1 MKYKVAYSK
10 MGETFYDTFDD
21 WDTAKKDYEI
31 KLKLDKE
38 MIFDDRFVIGIYEEV
53 EGNLKMVL
61 DRVDK
66 R

>member
-1 MKYKVAYSK
+1 
-10 MGETFYDTFDD
+10 MGVSFYDTFDD

-61 DRVDK
+61 DRFDK

>member
-1 MKYKVAYSK
+1 
-10 MGETFYDTFDD
+10 MGKTFYDTFDD
-21 WDTAKKDYEI
+21 WNTAKKDYKI
-31 KLKLDKE
+31 KLELDKE

-61 DRVDK
+61 DRFDK

>member
-1 MKYKVAYSK
+1 

-61 DRVDK
+61 DRFDK